1 MTLRSLMIG
10 DVAHYISPYMTGVAD
25 ASKRLGIEHREVSIR
40 QPISTLAKAIDEH
53 RPDLIWTHMLLWA
66 PEGSPPVDALTS
78 LMASAAGRG
87 ARVVIHDGDY
97 KERCRF
103 PRDLSAWCSL
113 ALCNHEFDR
122 SPWNVPVVKWPY
134 FAATQDQIADPDP
147 RWACGLW
154 FAGQL
159 ALGPV
164 YAERTA
170 FLGALQW
177 RGVRLRTPAP
187 ADGNT
192 LLQTAKI
199 AASADAV
206 LGYGRPGVKGWVD
219 TRVFQYPGAGA
230 ILLHDDVG
238 GYLKPWEHYVPYRSG
253 DADSV
258 VEALRLLER
267 MEPAHR
273 RVLREQAFRY
283 VQENHSGVARVRQV
297 LDLLGMTTGGAA

>member
-1 MTLRSLMIG
+1 MRSLMLG
-10 DVAHYISPYMTGVAD
+10 DVAHYVSPYMTGVAD

-40 QPISTLAKAIDEH
+40 QPAKVIERAIADH
-53 RPDLIWTHMLLWA
+53 RPDLIWTQMLLWA
-66 PEGSPPVDALTS
+66 PEGSPPVGDLIALMEQATKQ
-78 LMASAAGRG
+78 G

-122 SPWNVPVVKWPY
+122 SPWNVPAVKWPY
-134 FAATQDQIADPDP
+134 FAATQDRIADPDP

-170 FLGALQW
+170 FLGALQR
-177 RGVRLRTPAP
+177 RGVRLRTPTP

-238 GYLKPWEHYVPYRSG
+238 GYLAPWEHYVPYRSG
-253 DADSV
+253 DPGSVADALDRLRALSDG
-258 VEALRLLER
+258 ERRALRER
-267 MEPAHR
+267 
-273 RVLREQAFRY
+273 AFSF
-283 VQENHSGVARVRQV
+283 VQERHSGVARVRQV
-297 LDLLGMTTGGAA
+297 LGLLGLS